1 MLLIPFWK
9 HAIMAFK
16 ICQERISS
24 IMIYYLCT
32 YSLKFVSRMW
42 NVIHENYILLSFDI
56 DGRMIQ
62 HRLKLAIKTIFFKLI
77 GNYTKIFQ
85 DCTCF
90 SLSIHKRVIKVGD
103 AFNII
108 LGKSKDSD
116 CVVIQ
121 TWTLLNFMDPCYPMV
136 DIVQKNN
143 TINMKKWDSKV
154 TLYGFY

>member
-1 MLLIPFWK
+1 
-9 HAIMAFK
+9 
-16 ICQERISS
+16 
-24 IMIYYLCT
+24 
-32 YSLKFVSRMW
+32 
-42 NVIHENYILLSFDI
+42 
-56 DGRMIQ
+56 MIQ
-62 HRLKLAIKTIFFKLI
+62 HRFKLVIKTICFKLI
-77 GNYTKIFQ
+77 GNYTEIFQ
-85 DCTCF
+85 NCTCF

>member
-1 MLLIPFWK
+1 MLIDNCNEIVLI
-9 HAIMAFK
+9 
-16 ICQERISS
+16 C
-24 IMIYYLCT
+24 IY
-32 YSLKFVSRMW
+32 
-42 NVIHENYILLSFDI
+42 
-56 DGRMIQ
+56 
-62 HRLKLAIKTIFFKLI
+62 
-77 GNYTKIFQ
+77 
-85 DCTCF
+85 F